1 MKREGFHHHRPAWQP
16 SAAQRRILDALVD
29 GLTNAEIAVRL
40 RMSPETAKW
49 HVSELLAETRLDNR
63 QALAAWWR
71 ADRAS
76 RERRRVAAPLAGLV
90 RLAPLLAAVVVG
102 AIAVRLLLLPS
113 TDKPAPSAT
122 GTLTEQAA
130 APETSPALPAGFEP
144 DAWVLDLEQGT
155 ASPLPVS
162 IWAAQ
167 WYEPGKTLLAKAGK
181 LQVIVDLQ
189 GNAIDSFGQDHQGG
203 FIGVQTGAAGGEGA
217 FVWRWRE
224 GSLSY
229 YDAASDREELRLTL
243 ALPPE
248 RRRIDL
254 QLSPDRTKLAYTQIS
269 GDETAL
275 FVADIDGGN
284 AVKVLSRP
292 SEDEVWLDS
301 WSPDSRRLL
310 VRAGTRSDCR
320 PNGELD
326 VCTLVNPSTMAL
338 DLSGDVVWQR
348 DGGLWQAHWAG
359 PDRIL
364 VEDNTLAVQILAS
377 MGLADV
383 CATPE
388 RPPGGLPSCLYTVQ
402 PGETLESIADR
413 FGIEPDGQMF
423 QVTLSGTLP
432 LVGESPQV
440 SPGDILSIPAPLEG
454 SLIDL
459 LTGKATPLDLDV
471 RGLIC
476 ISPDGATGIFQSLT
490 IEPRSNKVTARTTAI
505 DLATGQTIVATPV
518 AHGLITCTDRSWTPD
533 GSMVVLSSWGK

>member
-1 MKREGFHHHRPAWQP
+1 MSREGYHRRRPTWTATT
-16 SAAQRRILDALVD
+16 AQRRVLDALTE

-40 RMSPETAKW
+40 HVSPETVKW
-49 HVSELLAETRLDNR
+49 HIGELLAETGLLDR
-63 QALAAWWR
+63 QALAGWWR
-71 ADRAS
+71 QAADEQGDRRGLALPAS
-76 RERRRVAAPLAGLV
+76 
-90 RLAPLLAAVVVG
+90 LLARVLSLVG
-102 AIAVRLLLLPS
+102 AILLGAVAVRLLLPGGEADSPVASPPL
-113 TDKPAPSAT
+113 
-122 GTLTEQAA
+122 EQAA
-130 APETSPALPAGFEP
+130 ESEERVAPGARPFVP
-144 DAWVLDLEQGT
+144 DAWVFDVANRT
-155 ASPLPVS
+155 AQAVPVS
-162 IWAAQ
+162 VWAAQ
-167 WYEPGKTLLAKAGK
+167 WYEPGESLLAKAGQ

-189 GNAIDSFGQDHQGG
+189 GNVLRHFGQESDGG
-203 FIGVQTGAAGGEGA
+203 YISVKTAPIYGEGVL
-217 FVWRWRE
+217 VWRWRE
-224 GSLSY
+224 ATLAR
-229 YDAASDREELRLTL
+229 YDSATDQEQLLLRLEP
-243 ALPPE
+243 APPG
-248 RRRIDL
+248 RRIDL
-254 QLSPDRTKLAYTQIS
+254 EVSPDRTKIAYTQVSDAATSLVI
-269 GDETAL
+269 
-275 FVADIDGGN
+275 ADAGGGN
-284 AVKVLSRP
+284 ATTVLSRP
-292 SEDEVWLDS
+292 ADDEIWIDD
-301 WSPDSRRLL
+301 WSPDSRHILART
-310 VRAGTRSDCR
+310 GTRTDCR
-320 PNGELD
+320 DNNGLD
-326 VCTLVNPSTMAL
+326 ICTLVDPSVLAL
-338 DLSGDVVWQR
+338 DMSGNVVWQR
-348 DGGLWQAHWAG
+348 DGGLWWTHWMG
-359 PDRIL
+359 PERIL
-364 VEDNTLAVQILAS
+364 VEDQVLAVQILAS

-505 DLATGQTIVATPV
+505 DLATGQTIVETPV